1 MDLVT
6 VIAACAIGLR
16 SELFVP
22 LGMRRDCN
30 RAAGIA
36 AEPMHDPQAASI
48 DRWTNEIAAAS
59 LRFGIPERI
68 LRAVMRVES
77 AGLPGI
83 TSPAGAMGL
92 MQLMP
97 ETWAIMRARYRLG
110 SDPYAPADNIMAG
123 AAFLRELIDR
133 YGASDFLAAY
143 NAGPARLDDHRLR
156 GRPLPDETRRY
167 VAQLAAVAQDVPA
180 AVIAPASAAPRNDNH
195 QQAMAPLPSVPGSN
209 AATTSDTATGLFAT
223 DQNAGAPRRVLADT
237 SLSRNPIANPLS
249 MGRAH
254 ARDGGAIFAPLGGS
268 SAAGP
273 ASATTFRTE

>member
-22 LGMRRDCN
+22 LGMRGDCD

-48 DRWTNEIAAAS
+48 DRWSNEIAAAS
-59 LRFGIPERI
+59 LRFGISERV
-68 LRAVMRVES
+68 LRAVISVES
-77 AGLPGI
+77 AGMPGI

-97 ETWAIMRARYRLG
+97 ETWATMRTRYRLG
-110 SDPYAPADNIMAG
+110 SDPYAPADNILAG

-143 NAGPARLDDHRLR
+143 NAGPARLEDHRLR
-156 GRPLPDETRRY
+156 GRALPGETRRY

-180 AVIAPASAAPRNDNH
+180 AVTPPASAGPGNDNH

-209 AATTSDTATGLFAT
+209 AATPSNTATGLFAM
-223 DQNAGAPRRVLADT
+223 DQNAGARRRVLADT
-237 SLSRNPIANPLS
+237 PLSRNASVVPQPNT
-249 MGRAH
+249 RN
-254 ARDGGAIFAPLGGS
+254 GGAIFAPLDGS
-268 SAAGP
+268 TAAGP
-273 ASATTFRTE
+273 ASATTLRTE